1 MPCIH
6 RNEHWHSL
14 NCGKAQT
21 PFPKPIPE
29 IFEGFSPWKGFP
41 RQISVDQLS
50 SREQLVHLICLSLP
64 HQEQPTQ

>member
-41 RQISVDQLS
+41 RQISVHQLS
-50 SREQLVHLICLSLP
+50 CREPPVQAYLSLP